1 MARRTGLRL
10 VMAVVLLAGEPL
22 AAISLVTAVP
32 VPARAQFFDN
42 GFPFQNNGFP
52 LQNRRQRE
60 PFGWFEPAPAP
71 RPIRFHR
78 RAALQQSQ
86 QERPASPVDDSR
98 APAPKKTDSKA
109 EPASTPIMVLGDA
122 MADWLA
128 YGLEIAYADSHEIGI
143 VRQAR
148 TNSGLIR
155 AQLHNDQSHNDQVY
169 NDPQYPDWPQ
179 AAREMIAAQNPR
191 FVVMMVG
198 INDRKQIREQ
208 VSPQRGVKPAPEP
221 AGKALIGHDTPA
233 PAGPETPAA
242 TAPET
247 TVPGGNRA
255 VEFRTDAWSEAY
267 IRRIDETIASLKTS
281 KVPVFWVGLPPLRG
295 EKSASD
301 IPFLNELYRSRADKA
316 GVVYID
322 IWDGFVDEDGRYV
335 QSGPDVDGQTRRLRT
350 NDGVYFT
357 NAGARKLAHYVERE
371 IERWIS
377 ARAAPV
383 ARSIPQEPQGT
394 KVEESA
400 RVGQSG
406 LRARPL
412 SGPTMPLMS
421 ESGARADEL
430 LGGNARQPV
439 ADALATK
446 VLARGEAVPVPA
458 GRADDFAWPRRDV
471 APVGSDPV
479 VATTDLPMTPMV
491 ADRKGIDIA
500 TTAAAPPTKAASSAT
515 VASAAPPKP
524 AALRR
529 VRRSSA
535 YAQAPLQSP
544 YRPDYRWPSAMFQS
558 YGFQPLFGGY
568 R

>member
-1 MARRTGLRL
+1 MARRACLHS
-10 VMAVVLLAGEPL
+10 VVAIALFAAEAL
-22 AAISLVTAVP
+22 AAISLLTAMP
-32 VPARAQFFDN
+32 VPAGAQFFNN
-42 GFPFQNNGFP
+42 GFPFQSRP
-52 LQNRRQRE
+52 QRE
-60 PFGWFEPAPAP
+60 PFGWFEPAPLEWAT
-71 RPIRFHR
+71 RSRR
-78 RAALQQSQ
+78 RAAPRL
-86 QERPASPVDDSR
+86 ERIERLERAAPPVDSSK
-98 APAPKKTDSKA
+98 APAPKKTDSNA
-109 EPASTPIMVLGDA
+109 EAASAPIMVLGDA

-128 YGLEIAYADSHEIGI
+128 YGLEIAYADSREIGI

-155 AQLHNDQSHNDQVY
+155 AQVANDSE
-169 NDPQYPDWPQ
+169 YPDWPQ
-179 AAREMIAAQNPR
+179 AAREMSAAHSPR

-198 INDRKQIREQ
+198 INDRKPTREQ
-208 VSPQRGVKPAPEP
+208 AAPPQRVVKPAPEP
-221 AGKALIGHDTPA
+221 GGKAELEHDRPA
-233 PAGPETPAA
+233 PEEPETPAA

-247 TVPGGNRA
+247 TAPGGNRA

-316 GVVYID
+316 GIVYID

-371 IERWIS
+371 IERWMS

-383 ARSIPQEPQGT
+383 VQSIPQEP
-394 KVEESA
+394 KVEEPVRAGS
-400 RVGQSG
+400 SG
-406 LRARPL
+406 LHARPL
-412 SGPTMPLMS
+412 SGPIMPLMS
-421 ESGARADEL
+421 ESGAQSDEL
-430 LGGNARQPV
+430 LGGSARQPI
-439 ADALATK
+439 ADVLARK
-446 VLARGEAVPVPA
+446 VLARGEAVPAPA

-471 APVGSDPV
+471 APVGGDPV

-491 ADRKGIDIA
+491 AERKGIDIG
-500 TTAAAPPTKAASSAT
+500 TTGAVPGSAK

-529 VRRSSA
+529 VRRASA

>member
-1 MARRTGLRL
+1 MARRTCLRL
-10 VMAVVLLAGEPL
+10 VMAIVLFAGESL
-22 AAISLVTAVP
+22 TAISLVTAVP

-52 LQNRRQRE
+52 FQNRRQRE
-60 PFGWFEPAPAP
+60 SFGWFEPAPAV

-78 RAALQQSQ
+78 RAVPPQQSQ
-86 QERPASPVDDSR
+86 PERPASPVDDSR

-109 EPASTPIMVLGDA
+109 EPATTPIMVLGDA

-128 YGLEIAYADSHEIGI
+128 YGLEIAYADSREIGI

-155 AQLHNDQSHNDQVY
+155 AEVR
-169 NDPQYPDWPQ
+169 NDPEYPDWPQ
-179 AAREMIAAQNPR
+179 AARELIAANNPR

-198 INDRKQIREQ
+198 INDRKQIHEQ
-208 VSPQRGVKPAPEP
+208 AAPPQRSVKPAPEP
-221 AGKALIGHDTPA
+221 AGKAALEYDRPA
-233 PAGPETPAA
+233 PEGPESPAA

-247 TVPGGNRA
+247 AVPGGNRN
-255 VEFRTDAWSEAY
+255 VEFRTNAWSEAY

-281 KVPVFWVGLPPLRG
+281 RVPVFWVGLPPLRG

-316 GVVYID
+316 GIVYID
-322 IWDGFVDEDGRYV
+322 VWDGFVDENGRYV
-335 QSGPDVDGQTRRLRT
+335 QSGPDVDGQTRRLRAG
-350 NDGVYFT
+350 NGVFFT

-371 IERWIS
+371 IERWMS

-383 ARSIPQEPQGT
+383 VQSIPQEP
-394 KVEESA
+394 KVEDSV
-400 RVGQSG
+400 RTGPSG

-412 SGPTMPLMS
+412 AGPIMPLMS
-421 ESGARADEL
+421 ESGARSDEL
-430 LGGNARQPV
+430 LGGNAWQPA
-439 ADALATK
+439 ADALAAK
-446 VLARGEAVPVPA
+446 VLARGEAVPAPA

-471 APVGSDPV
+471 APVGSDPI

-491 ADRKGIDIA
+491 AERKGTDIG
-500 TTAAAPPTKAASSAT
+500 TTGAAPPTK
-515 VASAAPPKP
+515 VANAPPKP

>member
-1 MARRTGLRL
+1 MARPARLRL
-10 VMAVVLLAGEPL
+10 VMAIVLLAGEAL
-22 AAISLVTAVP
+22 ASLSLVTAMR

-42 GFPFQNNGFP
+42 GFPFQNNGSPF
-52 LQNRRQRE
+52 QNRRQRE
-60 PFGWFEPAPAP
+60 PFGWFEPAPTE
-71 RPIRFHR
+71 RPIRSR
-78 RAALQQSQ
+78 KRAAPQHQAQ
-86 QERPASPVDDSR
+86 PERPASPVDYSR

-109 EPASTPIMVLGDA
+109 EPASTSIMVLGDA
-122 MADWLA
+122 MADWLG
-128 YGLEIAYADSHEIGI
+128 YGLEMAYADAREIGI
-143 VRQAR
+143 LRQAR

-155 AQLHNDQSHNDQVY
+155 AQVHND
-169 NDPQYPDWPQ
+169 PEFPDWPQ
-179 AAREMIAAQNPR
+179 AAREMIAANNPR

-198 INDRKQIREQ
+198 LNDRQQIREQ
-208 VSPQRGVKPAPEP
+208 AAPPQRVVKPAPEP
-221 AGKALIGHDTPA
+221 AGKAALEHDRPA
-233 PAGPETPAA
+233 PEGPETPAA

-335 QSGPDVDGQTRRLRT
+335 QSGPGVDGQTRRLRT

-371 IERWIS
+371 IERWMS
-377 ARAAPV
+377 ARAVPV
-383 ARSIPQEPQGT
+383 VQSIPQEP
-394 KVEESA
+394 KVEESVRA
-400 RVGQSG
+400 GQSG
-406 LRARPL
+406 LHVRPL

-421 ESGARADEL
+421 ESGGQSDEL
-430 LGGNARQPV
+430 LGGNARKPA
-439 ADALATK
+439 ADALAAK
-446 VLARGEAVPVPA
+446 VLARGEAVPAPA

-471 APVGSDPV
+471 APLGSDPI
-479 VATTDLPMTPMV
+479 VATTDMPMTPMV
-491 ADRKGIDIA
+491 AERSGTGVG
-500 TTAAAPPTKAASSAT
+500 TTAAAPSTK

-529 VRRSSA
+529 VRRSSV